1 MGWILRY
8 KGHEYTCTGTA
19 IFDSLN
25 KYKNKRGMFSV
36 PYMNKIFNSFE
47 IAFYFGLFILKV
59 DTLRAF
65 IN

>member
-25 KYKNKRGMFSV
+25 KYKNKRGI
-36 PYMNKIFNSFE
+36 YEGIFNSFE

>member
-25 KYKNKRGMFSV
+25 KYKNKRGI
-36 PYMNKIFNSFE
+36 YEGNKIFNSFE